1 MSIKLEDY
9 FDRDTFGRI
18 KACADQH
25 ETPFLVVDLKTI
37 DRAYDELV
45 DGFPFAKVYYAV
57 KANPANEVLSLLR
70 DKGSNF
76 DIASIY
82 ELEKVLALGVKPE
95 QISFGNTI
103 KKARHIRA
111 FYEKG
116 VRLYATDSEADL
128 RNIAKAAP
136 GSKIYVR
143 ILTEGSTT
151 ADWPLSRKFGCQTD
165 MAMDLLVLA
174 KELGLEPYGISFHVG
189 SQQANLGAWD
199 AALSMAAGVFREM
212 ATRGIELKM
221 VNMGGGFP
229 TRYLKDVPAAQA
241 YGQAIFGALRRDDSG
256 LGVLRDGGGHQGP
269 HSALA
274 AAAAKAA
281 AALNAGGAASVGGSR
296 NPYASHL
303 IDKESDG
310 KKGSGGDD
318 GKGGKAQS
326 PEKDS
331 GDPNFVTGVAAQLVD
346 QGIGR
351 GFELG
356 VGHTLDRDAP
366 IQRRGARNTF
376 GAHDHVLGARD
387 ANHLLQPR
395 RTTRTRDLAEI
406 LFRQRVATAFADDAE
421 ITGER
426 QLEADTETVAVV
438 NRDHRL
444 AAALRRGH
452 VVRQFGNVLGRRF
465 ELEVIGR
472 CLAQLVEAPRCR
484 YERRR
489 NPG

>member
-37 DRAYDELV
+37 DRAYDDLV

-136 GSKIYVR
+136 GSKVYVR

-174 KELGLEPYGISFHVG
+174 RELGLEPYGISFHVG
-189 SQQANLGAWD
+189 SQQRDIGAWD
-199 AALSMAAGVFREM
+199 AAIAKVKVIFERLKEEDNI
-212 ATRGIELKM
+212 TLKM
-221 VNMGGGFP
+221 INMASRPTTSPRPTPCRP
-229 TRYLKDVPAAQA
+229 TRKKSPASCRKT
-241 YGQAIFGALRRDDSG
+241 LVTNCRKSSSNR
-256 LGVLRDGGGHQGP
+256 
-269 HSALA
+269 A
-274 AAAAKAA
+274 A
-281 AALNAGGAASVGGSR
+281 R
-296 NPYASHL
+296 
-303 IDKESDG
+303 
-310 KKGSGGDD
+310 
-318 GKGGKAQS
+318 
-326 PEKDS
+326 
-331 GDPNFVTGVAAQLVD
+331 
-346 QGIGR
+346 
-351 GFELG
+351 
-356 VGHTLDRDAP
+356 
-366 IQRRGARNTF
+366 
-376 GAHDHVLGARD
+376 
-387 ANHLLQPR
+387 
-395 RTTRTRDLAEI
+395 
-406 LFRQRVATAFADDAE
+406 
-421 ITGER
+421 
-426 QLEADTETVAVV
+426 
-438 NRDHRL
+438 
-444 AAALRRGH
+444 
-452 VVRQFGNVLGRRF
+452 
-465 ELEVIGR
+465 
-472 CLAQLVEAPRCR
+472 
-484 YERRR
+484 
-489 NPG
+489 

>member
-189 SQQANLGAWD
+189 SQQRDIGAWD
-199 AALSMAAGVFREM
+199 AAIAKVKVIFERLKEEDNI
-212 ATRGIELKM
+212 TLKM
-221 VNMGGGFP
+221 INMGGGFP
-229 TRYLKDVPAAQA
+229 ANYITKTNTLQTYAEEITRFLQEDFGDELPEIILEPGRSLIANAGILVSEVVLVSRKSHTALERWVYTDV
-241 YGQAIFGALRRDDSG
+241 GKFSG
-256 LGVLRDGGGHQGP
+256 LIETMDESIKFP
-269 HSALA
+269 I
-274 AAAAKAA
+274 
-281 AALNAGGAASVGGSR
+281 
-296 NPYASHL
+296 YA
-303 IDKESDG
+303 E
-310 KKGSGGDD
+310 KKGEVEEVVIAGPTCDSADIMYENYKYGLPLNLAIGDRLYWLST
-318 GKGGKAQS
+318 GSYTTSYSAVEFNGFPPLKAYY
-326 PEKDS
+326 
-331 GDPNFVTGVAAQLVD
+331 
-346 QGIGR
+346 I
-351 GFELG
+351 
-356 VGHTLDRDAP
+356 
-366 IQRRGARNTF
+366 
-376 GAHDHVLGARD
+376 
-387 ANHLLQPR
+387 
-395 RTTRTRDLAEI
+395 
-406 LFRQRVATAFADDAE
+406 
-421 ITGER
+421 
-426 QLEADTETVAVV
+426 
-438 NRDHRL
+438 
-444 AAALRRGH
+444 
-452 VVRQFGNVLGRRF
+452 
-465 ELEVIGR
+465 
-472 CLAQLVEAPRCR
+472 
-484 YERRR
+484 
-489 NPG
+489 